1 MGEADNSLSNSGTVY
16 VLGFGSGTWSQRNY
30 VKGRTVAT
38 PDAFGTSVALSADGT
53 VLAVSAPLPITAFTP
68 GVSGTVFVY

>member
-1 MGEADNSLSNSGTVY
+1 VFGFSG
-16 VLGFGSGTWSQRNY
+16 GRWSQRSY

-38 PDAFGTSVALSADGT
+38 QDAFGTSVALSADGT
-53 VLAVSAPLPITAFTP
+53 VLAVGAPLPITPFTP